1 MSTQKNSGLL
11 RVFVY
16 GTLKPGEANYEYY
29 CNNKVLDLKK
39 AYVRGEL
46 YALPQG
52 YPAAIQGNNFVYGY
66 LVSFSTSEVL
76 SHLDRLEDYHPQR
89 PISENLYNRKQ
100 VEIYDLN
107 NNSLGLA
114 WVYFMSL
121 AMVHTLKGTPQ
132 TDGWWS
138 GKGVK
143 SYELLPSR

>member
-1 MSTQKNSGLL
+1 MSKQKNSGLL

-16 GTLKPGEANYEYY
+16 GTLKPGEVYYECY
-29 CNNKVLDLKK
+29 CNNKVVDVKK

-52 YPAAIQGNNFVYGY
+52 YPAATQGNSLVYGY
-66 LVSFSTSEVL
+66 LLSFSTSEVL
-76 SHLDRLEDYHPQR
+76 SNLDELEDYHPQR

-100 VEIYDLN
+100 VVIYDLN
-107 NNSLGLA
+107 NNSLGFA

-121 AMVHTLKGTPQ
+121 AMVNQLKGTPQ

-138 GKGVK
+138 GQRVNI
-143 SYELLPSR
+143 YDL